1 MQNYKESSKFS
12 LHESYRLSTKDVKFF
27 GKVKNKKFLALNN
40 VENKILGCFTTY

>member
-27 GKVKNKKFLALNN
+27 GKVINKRFFRFNKK
-40 VENKILGCFTTY
+40 KIL